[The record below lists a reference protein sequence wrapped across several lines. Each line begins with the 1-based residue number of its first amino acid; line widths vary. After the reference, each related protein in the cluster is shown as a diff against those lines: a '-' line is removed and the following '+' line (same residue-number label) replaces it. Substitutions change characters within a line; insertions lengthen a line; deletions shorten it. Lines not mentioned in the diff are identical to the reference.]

1 METQTNIETTIK
13 VTLESDEEG
22 VLVRSPIGREH
33 FYWDEI
39 FSNLTFHVANS
50 DHTFQPDGP
59 TVKGRK
65 NQCHYET
72 ITHKFFVGNA
82 NIFTGEY
89 GRNNEDALATDLEWK
104 GFSPSTTRKNC
115 SVDPMEI
122 SVSQTGITVTIY
134 RGGMLKAMATMS
146 VNELCNI

>member
-1 METQTNIETTIK
+1 METETNIETTIK

-22 VLVRSPIGREH
+22 VEVKSPIGREH

-89 GRNNEDALATDLEWK
+89 GRNNEDALATDLDGE
-104 GFSPSTTRKNC
+104 GFCP

-146 VNELCNI
+146 VNELVNI

>member
-1 METQTNIETTIK
+1 METKTEIETQIK

-22 VLVRSPIGREH
+22 VLVKSPIGREH

-39 FSNLTFHVANS
+39 FSNLTFRVANS

-72 ITHKFFVGNA
+72 ITHKVFVGNA

-89 GRNNEDALATDLEWK
+89 GRNNEDALATDLDGE
-104 GFSPSTTRKNC
+104 GFCP

-122 SVSQTGITVTIY
+122 SVNQTGIQVTIS
-134 RGGMLKAMATMS
+134 RDGMYIAMADMS

>member
-22 VLVRSPIGREH
+22 VEVKSPIGRMYFCWET
-33 FYWDEI
+33 I

-50 DHTFQPDGP
+50 DHTMSLSGP
-59 TVKGRK
+59 TVKGRGSQIAH
-65 NQCHYET
+65 NYTGQSGL
-72 ITHKFFVGNA
+72 THQYFVGNA
-82 NIFTGEY
+82 NIFRGEY
-89 GRNNEDALATDLEWK
+89 RRNFEDALSTNLDGE
-104 GFSPSTTRKNC
+104 GFCP

-122 SVSQTGITVTIY
+122 SVSQTGIQVTIY
-134 RGGMLKAMATMS
+134 RDGMIKAMANMT

>member
-1 METQTNIETTIK
+1 METKTEIETQIK

-39 FSNLTFHVANS
+39 FSNLTFRVANS

-72 ITHKFFVGNA
+72 ITHKVFVGNA

-89 GRNNEDALATDLEWK
+89 GRNNEDALATDLDGE
-104 GFSPSTTRKNC
+104 GFCP

-122 SVSQTGITVTIY
+122 SVNQTGIQVTIS
-134 RGGMLKAMATMS
+134 RDGMYIAMANMS